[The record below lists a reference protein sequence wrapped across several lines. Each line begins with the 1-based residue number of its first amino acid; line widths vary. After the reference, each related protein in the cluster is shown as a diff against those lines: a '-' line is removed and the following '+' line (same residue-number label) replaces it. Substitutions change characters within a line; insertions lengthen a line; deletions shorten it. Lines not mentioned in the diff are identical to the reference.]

1 MNRPSPPIISP
12 EEWQA
17 LQAEWPSAQPQ
28 AVDVWF
34 PLRVWYL
41 LIITAL
47 FATALLLSA
56 PRLSVFLSQEP
67 AWVERL
73 TRFLYFRG
81 WFVVG
86 ATALGLWAYTAGW
99 QLRRV
104 FGLLSVIGTV
114 NLVSDLF
121 IVYPERLSQPTL
133 GLAFQLVLRLLAIAA
148 LYACY
153 RNAARVPER
162 RDRFNLWLPFRP
174 TTPSSGRFHA

>member
-1 MNRPSPPIISP
+1 M
-12 EEWQA
+12 
-17 LQAEWPSAQPQ
+17 
-28 AVDVWF
+28 WF

-56 PRLSVFLSQEP
+56 PRLSVFLSQES

-86 ATALGLWAYTAGW
+86 ATILGLWAYTTGW
-99 QLRRV
+99 QLRRI
-104 FGLLSVIGTV
+104 FGLLTVIGAV

-121 IVYPERLSQPTL
+121 IVYPERLSQPTF

-153 RNAARVPER
+153 RNAERVPER
-162 RDRFNLWLPFRP
+162 QDRFNLWLPFRLAA
-174 TTPSSGRFHA
+174 TSTVRSRA